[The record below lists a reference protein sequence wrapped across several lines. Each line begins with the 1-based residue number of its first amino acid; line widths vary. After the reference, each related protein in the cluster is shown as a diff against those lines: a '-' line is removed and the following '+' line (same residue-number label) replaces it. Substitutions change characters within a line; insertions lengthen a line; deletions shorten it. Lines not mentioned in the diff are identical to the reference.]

1 MWNVWPEFEPQM
13 RTLDALRQ
21 RMDQAFAEAGSN
33 AGTDT
38 WQPRAVATETDA
50 GYSLTLDV
58 PGFADKDIQVTV
70 HGNDVTIQGNL
81 QTEWPSD
88 WTAHRLERGNLNF
101 ARKFTL
107 PTAIEADSA
116 TAAVQNGVLN
126 VTLPKAAAARP
137 RQISVAT
144 H

>member
-1 MWNVWPEFEPQM
+1 MLNYWPEFDSQL

-21 RMDQAFAEAGSN
+21 RMDQVFDEVGDDTTA
-33 AGTDT
+33 DT

-58 PGFADKDIQVTV
+58 PGYADKDIEVSVHGDQVTV
-70 HGNDVTIQGNL
+70 HGVLAN
-81 QTEWPSD
+81 EWPSD

-101 ARKFTL
+101 TRTFTW
-107 PTAIEADSA
+107 PTALDADGA
-116 TAAVQNGVLN
+116 TAAVRNGVLN

-137 RQISVAT
+137 RQIAVAT